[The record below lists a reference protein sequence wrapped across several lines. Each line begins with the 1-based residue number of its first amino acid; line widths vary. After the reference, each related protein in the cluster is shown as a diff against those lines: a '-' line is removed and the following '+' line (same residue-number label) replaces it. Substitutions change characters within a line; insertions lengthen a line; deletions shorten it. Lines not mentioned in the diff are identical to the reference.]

1 MKWVKNPLFRFMS
14 GQNYFHRQAEGVP
27 RETVRESEREITVRR
42 IAEPILSSL
51 GLVLVD
57 VELRGRGGNSLLRV
71 VIEGPL
77 ADGQAPLDTRPVF
90 VTRREWTFREAA
102 KNPAYWLLLGSL
114 MLGVWR
120 LSPAPELSR
129 MTAEAPALPANQ

>member
-1 MKWVKNPLFRFMS
+1 MS

-57 VELRGRGGNSLLRV
+57 IELRGRGGNSLLRV
-71 VIEGPL
+71 VIEGPP
-77 ADGQAPLDTRPVF
+77 ADGQAAEN
-90 VTRREWTFREAA
+90 VTIKDCERAHVLIGHASMSRTLF
-102 KNPAYWLLLGSL
+102 L
-114 MLGVWR
+114 MRTCWKCHPR
-120 LSPAPELSR
+120 D
-129 MTAEAPALPANQ
+129 